1 RRIAISLIVKREA
14 LPDQLRL
21 RLQCPAFAQRD
32 RIAPFKRS
40 RNPMSVE
47 VDTLAT
53 IRGRITTEPR
63 SHQYGVEVPA
73 LRSYMRPI
81 SAETRPR
88 NFEIP
93 DSEIVPA
100 KCLPGDVPGR
110 TRIARKQAETVK
122 MSAIRLATQIILSS
136 LNTKELS

>member
-1 RRIAISLIVKREA
+1 MPEIGFHVRSQFSDRCFLCALQSESGPPRPRIICIELYRRIAISLIVKREA

-47 VDTLAT
+47 VDSLAT

-63 SHQYGVEVPA
+63 
-73 LRSYMRPI
+73 
-81 SAETRPR
+81 
-88 NFEIP
+88 
-93 DSEIVPA
+93 
-100 KCLPGDVPGR
+100 
-110 TRIARKQAETVK
+110 
-122 MSAIRLATQIILSS
+122 
-136 LNTKELS
+136 